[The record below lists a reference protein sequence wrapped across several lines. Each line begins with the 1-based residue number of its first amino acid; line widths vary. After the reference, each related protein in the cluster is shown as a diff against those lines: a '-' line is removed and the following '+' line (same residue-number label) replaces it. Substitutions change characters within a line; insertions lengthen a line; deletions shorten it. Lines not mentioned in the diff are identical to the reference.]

1 MPLDEKSLISERLI
15 MKMQIMRLE
24 EDSEE
29 DSEDFDDHRDE
40 FIAEFTEFL
49 REDLHDI
56 FYDDYDYYD
65 EEQSDTKKSIVYL
78 CRRSLLTIFV
88 NAIIILFLI
97 LL

>member
-15 MKMQIMRLE
+15 MKMQIMRL
-24 EDSEE
+24 EE